1 MAAKQSSKIKFQ
13 QSIATGVTL
22 VDFNAPWCKPC
33 RVQERIINMLQK
45 NYHGT
50 AKVMTLNIDRNQD
63 LAFSVGIQS
72 VPTLIIYKDGREMN
86 RFIGLQTT
94 ETLSQATG
102 RGDRSTHHP
111 TALEKTSTP
120 RRRNQAWENAST
132 IRIVRPRTS
141 A

>member
-94 ETLSQATG
+94 ETLSQAMGEAIAQPTTQPHLKKQAHREG
-102 RGDRSTHHP
+102 EIRHGKMHP
-111 TALEKTSTP
+111 PSG
-120 RRRNQAWENAST
+120 S
-132 IRIVRPRTS
+132 
-141 A
+141 